1 MIRITLLY
9 SILFFGVVS
18 GLLAQ
23 SDPKAGAKKVLT
35 LRAAAEKVK
44 LHLKSVA
51 DANDSQAG
59 ELSILLSKEMLE
71 RVEQFKTLKGGE
83 EPGGKWI
90 EQWRLKEL
98 EKSVNQ
104 TLEWAK
110 EQSPL
115 PIERAELLKRAVK
128 NWAKEAPQKASEYAR
143 INLGKVYAKARE
155 LATEEQIK
163 RLRENQTYPGWPEL
177 NSRVSEI
184 SEKKGQGLKP
194 ITTDEFVD
202 LDEWLNTMEGNTE
215 PVFEEVSK
223 KAAEMSADFRREVAK
238 QYKAQ
243 FETVK
248 KQVEGNQYAAEL
260 KSRADLYA
268 SSLEQLKEGAVEDLE
283 AKPPVYGTFEAIE
296 KLVERASAHW
306 ETKRF
311 EKYLKSSRDWIPNEG
326 ELESEIRRNI
336 TEHLYAGKSLKLL
349 VEKYFGKA
357 SNIAAKQ
364 YGGEK
369 LSEYFS
375 GEMTEAGALAK
386 TFKNQLRV
394 SIKQRLNA
402 VRQQIAEEQFSQE
415 FASFLDDSFPE
426 ESVILWYYKKGKSR
440 VRDFTDLS
448 RSLGMD
454 VDHSHLLE
462 ETRRMAVQKT
472 NALLEP
478 AIRSMRTQLELVG
491 NLEKKNIEQLRK
503 DVSDNL
509 PVADILKKWELA
521 WQELWNE
528 KHTNYSQQWNPKFQ
542 SVDEELNKVVRQ
554 LYEGMQKVVVQAPSN
569 KDSTIDELGGDE
581 ESSTSDAIPTENEQP
596 ESKQEEDKPEQT
608 AQGGA
613 EEKAGGVTEELET
626 YLGLADG
633 VFAFSDAPNGRC
645 RMLFGS
651 PNGAGAFSLE
661 FDPQNIE
668 GAAQVI
674 SEALKKP
681 LGLVLDENVQSGG
694 SGIFNLF
701 GQDSQE
707 SELKMLFR
715 VSSSAVRHQMSILV
729 RQQVEEA
736 ISSWAKKRGE
746 VAPGLLWQD
755 DVEL

>member
-1 MIRITLLY
+1 M
-9 SILFFGVVS
+9 
-18 GLLAQ
+18 
-23 SDPKAGAKKVLT
+23 
-35 LRAAAEKVK
+35 
-44 LHLKSVA
+44 
-51 DANDSQAG
+51 DAN
-59 ELSILLSKEMLE
+59 K
-71 RVEQFKTLKGGE
+71 
-83 EPGGKWI
+83 
-90 EQWRLKEL
+90 
-98 EKSVNQ
+98 
-104 TLEWAK
+104 
-110 EQSPL
+110 
-115 PIERAELLKRAVK
+115 
-128 NWAKEAPQKASEYAR
+128 
-143 INLGKVYAKARE
+143 
-155 LATEEQIK
+155 
-163 RLRENQTYPGWPEL
+163 
-177 NSRVSEI
+177 
-184 SEKKGQGLKP
+184 
-194 ITTDEFVD
+194 
-202 LDEWLNTMEGNTE
+202 
-215 PVFEEVSK
+215 
-223 KAAEMSADFRREVAK
+223 
-238 QYKAQ
+238 
-243 FETVK
+243 
-248 KQVEGNQYAAEL
+248 
-260 KSRADLYA
+260 
-268 SSLEQLKEGAVEDLE
+268 
-283 AKPPVYGTFEAIE
+283 
-296 KLVERASAHW
+296 
-306 ETKRF
+306 
-311 EKYLKSSRDWIPNEG
+311 
-326 ELESEIRRNI
+326 
-336 TEHLYAGKSLKLL
+336 
-349 VEKYFGKA
+349 
-357 SNIAAKQ
+357 
-364 YGGEK
+364 
-369 LSEYFS
+369 
-375 GEMTEAGALAK
+375 
-386 TFKNQLRV
+386 
-394 SIKQRLNA
+394 
-402 VRQQIAEEQFSQE
+402 
-415 FASFLDDSFPE
+415 
-426 ESVILWYYKKGKSR
+426 
-440 VRDFTDLS
+440 
-448 RSLGMD
+448 
-454 VDHSHLLE
+454 SHLLE
-462 ETRRMAVQKT
+462 ETRLMAVQKT

-503 DVSDNL
+503 DVSDHL

-528 KHTNYSQQWNPKFQ
+528 KHTNYSQQWKPKFQ

-554 LYEGMQKVVVQAPSN
+554 LYEGMQKVVVQAPSS
-569 KDSTIDELGGDE
+569 KDSTIEELGGDE

-626 YLGLADG
+626 YIGLADG